1 MVKNH
6 IALGKMKVK
15 DSQIIK
21 GIAILLMYFQHL
33 YSTTSRYEEFGLTGL
48 IGSAS
53 IMELI
58 AVACHVCVCL
68 FVFVTA
74 YGIAIQEKEYL
85 YNRDSYIKNSI
96 RRYSELLKK
105 FAAVFLILL
114 FLSYIFNLEY
124 GAVEAWGE
132 SQISRIIG
140 ILCNAT
146 GMAGVFQVAWFSA
159 SWWYLSLAILLIFM
173 VPVLHMAVR
182 KLGPYASV
190 LLSLFLVQ
198 SFGLD
203 TVMDG
208 LPRYLIVAVAGI
220 IFAEYNIFQR
230 TEDYI
235 KTKKGLEY
243 VLVAVIL
250 IAIPITAVIKSNV
263 QSKFLLDA
271 VMAVL
276 VIELT
281 QLCIRKIPYLNTAL
295 AFVGKYSL
303 YMWLI
308 HSFFTKYWFQEYTYS
323 FKNIWVIFFVLVG
336 ITLFISICLSKLEE
350 ICSRLFVWVKC
361 DKRHVRFLIALL
373 TTAVCFLIAAV
384 SSPLSY
390 MTNDDTGIQSV
401 LSGNV
406 TGEPYITH
414 QFINIILGAF
424 ISFLYKLLPQLQ
436 WWYVYSLLLLAAGIF
451 MLHFCIIKI
460 CKDKKIS
467 LKWAILVIAVVDVS
481 FMVYSIAN
489 VSFTTVPAVLGTG
502 LVTLLFASDNVENRK
517 MLKWTGCIVVIGYV
531 LLLIHRSASAYA
543 LMCYILLG
551 VLWNFTG
558 RYKVDRKLVLRF
570 GAVSLFFVLLT
581 GCVTGLNKIALEKI
595 NGTEFI
601 QYNAA
606 RAGYMDYGHD
616 SYAENSELYEKAGW
630 SGELCS
636 LVERWYFMDEAV
648 TTENFNYLSENS
660 KRKSSVTASAKA
672 ALITALKSTDCQAIL
687 CLWIVSAFFVI
698 LSVTICFNARK
709 FYFICMNNLGSV
721 LLLMYQLLK
730 GRMLYRSLFVVL
742 LPAVVINCILIMN
755 HYQMKK
761 KEDRVFK
768 ILLFLG
774 LLCCSSLVLD
784 YTFDPVRNAYKEKVM
799 EKSRKTEE
807 YVLKHPGNTYIYAPS
822 VYTNISPWSVYT
834 GKGLSNMIPWG
845 GSAYHSDNYNRR
857 LELNNLDDLSA
868 EVVKRDDVYLLFNE
882 NIIEEHLIDEE
893 ELPVCFYLY
902 LQENFNARGFVI
914 QEDIEQ
920 MVYVYRF
927 VFDDNLEDFKTYYT
941 IEQGKIVEAGD
952 DR

>member
-1 MVKNH
+1 
-6 IALGKMKVK
+6 MKVK

-74 YGIAIQEKEYL
+74 YGIAIQEKEHL

-96 RRYSELLKK
+96 RRYSELLKQ

-124 GAVEAWGE
+124 GAAEAWGE

-146 GMAGVFQVAWFSA
+146 GMAGVFQVSWFSA

-173 VPVLHMAVR
+173 VPVLHIAVR

-190 LLSLFLVQ
+190 FLSLFLVQ

-203 TVMDG
+203 TVRDG

-220 IFAEYNIFQR
+220 IFAEHNIFER
-230 TEDYI
+230 TEHYI
-235 KTKKGLEY
+235 ETKKGLGY
-243 VLVAVIL
+243 FLVAVIL
-250 IAIPITAVIKSNV
+250 IAIPVTAVMKSHM
-263 QSKFLLDA
+263 QSKYLLDA

-281 QLCIRKIPYLNTAL
+281 QLCIKKMPCLNTVL
-295 AFVGKYSL
+295 AFIGKYSL

-308 HSFFTKYWFQEYTYS
+308 HSFFTKYWFQEFTYS

-336 ITLFISICLSKLEE
+336 ITLFISICLSKLEQ
-350 ICSRLFVWVKC
+350 ICSRLFVWERC

-373 TTAVCFLIAAV
+373 TTAVCFLIAAL
-384 SSPLSY
+384 SSTLSY
-390 MTNDDTGIQSV
+390 MTNDDAGIQSL

-424 ISFLYKLLPQLQ
+424 ISFLYKLLPQIQ
-436 WWYVYSLLLLAAGIF
+436 WWYVYSLLLLAVGIF

-467 LKWAILVIAVVDVS
+467 LKVAILVIAVVDVS

-502 LVTLLFASDNVENRK
+502 LVALLFASDNVENKRT
-517 MLKWTGCIVVIGYV
+517 LKWIGCIVVIGYV

-543 LMCYILLG
+543 LICYILLG

-570 GAVSLFFVLLT
+570 GTVCMFFVLLT
-581 GCVTGLNKIALEKI
+581 GCVTGLNKIADEKI

-606 RAGYMDYGHD
+606 RARYMDYGHD
-616 SYAENSELYEKAGW
+616 SYAENPELYEEAGW
-630 SGELCS
+630 SEELYR
-636 LVERWYFMDEAV
+636 LVGNWYFMDEAV

-660 KRKSSVTASAKA
+660 KVKSSITASSKTV
-672 ALITALKSTDCQAIL
+672 LMTALKNTGCQAII
-687 CLWIVSAFFVI
+687 CLWIVSIFFVI
-698 LSVTICFNARK
+698 LSVTICFNVRK
-709 FYFICMNNLGSV
+709 LYFICMNNLGSI
-721 LLLMYQLLK
+721 LLLLYQLLK

-761 KEDRVFK
+761 KEEQIFK
-768 ILLFLG
+768 VLLFLG
-774 LLCCSSLVLD
+774 LLCCSSLILD
-784 YTFDPVRNAYKEKVM
+784 YTFDPVRNAYKENVM
-799 EKSRKTEE
+799 EKSRKTEQ
-807 YVLKHPGNTYIYAPS
+807 YVLAHPDNTYLYAPF
-822 VYTNISPWSVYT
+822 VYNNISPWSVYT

-857 LELNNLDDLSA
+857 LELNNIDDLSG
-868 EVVKRDDVYLLFNE
+868 EVVKRDNIYLLFNE
-882 NIIEEHLIDEE
+882 NIMGEQPADKAV
-893 ELPVCFYLY
+893 LPVCFYLY
-902 LQENFNARGFVI
+902 LQENFDAKGFVME
-914 QEDIEQ
+914 EDIEQ

-941 IEQGKIVEAGD
+941 IEQGKIVKAGD
-952 DR
+952 NR

>member
-1 MVKNH
+1 
-6 IALGKMKVK
+6 MKVK

-74 YGIAIQEKEYL
+74 YGIAIQEKGHL

-96 RRYSELLKK
+96 RRYSELLKQ

-124 GAVEAWGE
+124 GAAQAWGE

-146 GMAGVFQVAWFSA
+146 GMAAVFQVPWFSA
-159 SWWYLSLAILLIFM
+159 SWWYLSLAILLIFV
-173 VPVLHMAVR
+173 VPVLHIAVR

-190 LLSLFLVQ
+190 FLSLFLVQ

-220 IFAEYNIFQR
+220 IFAEYNIFER
-230 TEDYI
+230 TEHYI
-235 KTKKGLEY
+235 ETKKGLGY
-243 VLVAVIL
+243 FLVAVIL
-250 IAIPITAVIKSNV
+250 IAIPVTAVMKSHM
-263 QSKFLLDA
+263 QSKYLLDA

-281 QLCIRKIPYLNTAL
+281 QLCIKKIPCLNTAL
-295 AFVGKYSL
+295 AFIGKYSL

-308 HSFFTKYWFQEYTYS
+308 HSFFTKYWFQEFTYS
-323 FKNIWVIFFVLVG
+323 FQNIWAIFFVLVG
-336 ITLFISICLSKLEE
+336 ITLFISICLSKLEQ
-350 ICSRLFVWVKC
+350 ICSRLFVWGKC

-373 TTAVCFLIAAV
+373 TTVVCFLTAVV
-384 SSPLSY
+384 SSTLSY
-390 MTNDDTGIQSV
+390 MTNDDAGIQSL

-424 ISFLYKLLPQLQ
+424 ISFLYKLLPQIQ
-436 WWYVYSLLLLAAGIF
+436 WWYVYSLLLLAVGIF

-460 CKDKKIS
+460 CKDKKTS
-467 LKWAILVIAVVDVS
+467 LKTAILVIVVVDIS

-502 LVTLLFASDNVENRK
+502 LVALLFASDNVENKRT
-517 MLKWTGCIVVIGYV
+517 LKWIGCIVVIGYV

-543 LMCYILLG
+543 LICYILLG

-558 RYKVDRKLVLRF
+558 RYKVGRKLVVRF
-570 GAVSLFFVLLT
+570 GAVCMFFVLLT
-581 GCVTGLNKIALEKI
+581 GCVNGLNKIADEKI
-595 NGTEFI
+595 NGIEFI

-606 RAGYMDYGHD
+606 RARYKDYGHD
-616 SYAENSELYEKAGW
+616 SYAENPELYEEAGW
-630 SGELCS
+630 SEELYS
-636 LVERWYFMDEAV
+636 LVEKWYFMDGAV

-660 KRKSSVTASAKA
+660 KVKSSITASSKA
-672 ALITALKSTDCQAIL
+672 ALMTALKDTDCQAII
-687 CLWIVSAFFVI
+687 CLWIVSIFFVI
-698 LSVTICFNARK
+698 LSVTICFNVRK
-709 FYFICMNNLGSV
+709 LYFICMNNLGSI
-721 LLLMYQLLK
+721 LLLLYQLLK

-742 LPAVVINCILIMN
+742 LPAVVINCILIIN
-755 HYQMKK
+755 HYRMKTE
-761 KEDRVFK
+761 EDRIFK
-768 ILLFLG
+768 ILVFLG
-774 LLCCSSLVLD
+774 LLYCSSLVLD
-784 YTFDPVRNAYKEKVM
+784 YTFDPIENANKEKIM

-807 YVLKHPGNTYIYAPS
+807 YVLAHPDNTYIYAPS
-822 VYTNISPWSVYT
+822 VYNNISPWSVYT

-857 LELNNLDDLSA
+857 LELNSIDDLSG
-868 EVVKRDDVYLLFNE
+868 EVVKRDNVYLLFNE
-882 NIIEEHLIDEE
+882 NIMGEQPADKAV
-893 ELPVCFYLY
+893 LPVCFYLY
-902 LQENFNARGFVI
+902 LQENFDAKGFVME
-914 QEDIEQ
+914 EDIGQ

-941 IEQGKIVEAGD
+941 IEQGKIVKAGD